1 MIRTTQKIAFV
12 MAAALLVLA
21 AACGGSGKSTN
32 ASAKLAPGQDEADVK
47 ALRDAF
53 THLSTVK
60 AVTADIVAQQ
70 VGANGQVANSV
81 FKYNFV
87 PPDRYEL
94 ISSTGG
100 ISRAVGDELYTFANN
115 VWTRQADY
123 SGADYAGFDHF
134 FNPKFMAGLAD
145 EIGTSATV
153 KKGSTDT
160 VNNKSCQ
167 QYTLTV
173 TSTGN
178 TTDVCIA
185 DNYPLKLVYHTG
197 KLDTTATFSNYNGD
211 IKIDKP
217 TVG

>member
-1 MIRTTQKIAFV
+1 MISIRTLGLAF
-12 MAAALLVLA
+12 AAAVLLFA
-21 AACGGSGKSTN
+21 TACGGSDDSQKTP
-32 ASAKLAPGQDEADVK
+32 KLAPGQDANDVK
-47 ALRDAF
+47 AVQNAF
-53 THLSTVK
+53 LNLSKVK
-60 AVTADIVAQQ
+60 AVTADITAQQ

-94 ISSTGG
+94 ISASGG
-100 ISRAVGDELYTFANN
+100 ISRVVGDELFSFANN
-115 VWTRQADY
+115 TWTRQNDY

-134 FNPKFMAGLAD
+134 FNPKFMADLAN
-145 EIGTSATV
+145 EIGASATV

-160 VNNKSCQ
+160 VNSKSCQ

-211 IKIDKP
+211 IKIDRP
-217 TVG
+217 QVQ